1 MRALIRST
9 RSIPVTPAAP
19 SARRGMTLIEV
30 MIALSIITS
39 AMLGLGAFLP
49 NFLHVS
55 AQGTILSAAS
65 DLAVTRIETIKTWPT
80 YATLETTYDAT
91 ETSLTNCRG
100 CTRVTL
106 ILHTTSTT
114 ADYKTVTVT
123 VSGPNITTPVAKTTV
138 IAAF

>member
-1 MRALIRST
+1 MRYRIRST
-9 RSIPVTPAAP
+9 RSLPVTPAAP

-30 MIALSIITS
+30 MIALSIVTS

-49 NFLHVS
+49 NFMHVS
-55 AQGTILSAAS
+55 AKGTILSAAS
-65 DLAVTRIETIKTWPT
+65 DLAVSRLETIKTWPT
-80 YATLETTYDAT
+80 YSSLETTYNAT
-91 ETSLTNCRG
+91 ESSFANCRG
-100 CTRVTL
+100 CSRVTL
-106 ILHTTSTT
+106 ILHTTNAT